1 MKSLGLI
8 YLKRCLEKCLEE
20 TMEKNTNKKKKT
32 KKKKKKRKREKERE
46 ARMVKHY
53 GNMRTWEDDVYQRRV
68 ASMTKKGYYGQRMAI
83 LKA

>member
-20 TMEKNTNKKKKT
+20 TMEKNTNKKKKP
-32 KKKKKKRKREKERE
+32 KKKKKRKREKERE

-53 GNMRTWEDDVYQRRV
+53 GNMRTWEDDVCQRRV
-68 ASMTKKGYYGQRMAI
+68 ASMTKKGYYGQRVAI

>member
-32 KKKKKKRKREKERE
+32 KKKKRERERKRERLEWSNTMETCAHRKMMSAKEGL
-46 ARMVKHY
+46 H
-53 GNMRTWEDDVYQRRV
+53 Q
-68 ASMTKKGYYGQRMAI
+68 
-83 LKA
+83 